1 MPPKKAKAKAKA
13 AGRPA
18 AKPAAKPK
26 IDRYAY
32 LPTDLQRAAV
42 HMDRADFMRKLQ
54 KSQHD
59 REYRHAAVQHGDPP
73 LSAHGGR
80 DLQEKLAALRA
91 EIADLRRQPFRKT
104 YAPPA
109 PSTASTAVPG
119 SRATTVPG
127 SRVTFGGSTA
137 SRTPMVFA
145 DDDLP

>member
-1 MPPKKAKAKAKA
+1 MPPKKS
-13 AGRPA
+13 
-18 AKPAAKPK
+18 KPAPKPK
-26 IDRYAY
+26 PKPAGKRAPKTDRYAY

-91 EIADLRRQPFRKT
+91 EIADLKRR
-104 YAPPA
+104 PPA
-109 PSTASTAVPG
+109 PTTGSTA
-119 SRATTVPG
+119 VPG
-127 SRVTFGGSTA
+127 SRVTFGGSSA
-137 SRTPMVFA
+137 SGTPVVF
-145 DDDLP
+145 DDRDL

>member
-1 MPPKKAKAKAKA
+1 MPPKKS
-13 AGRPA
+13 
-18 AKPAAKPK
+18 KPAPKPK
-26 IDRYAY
+26 PKPAGKPAGKRAPKTDRYAY

-91 EIADLRRQPFRKT
+91 EIADLKRQPFRKT

-109 PSTASTAVPG
+109 PPTASTAVPG
-119 SRATTVPG
+119 SR
-127 SRVTFGGSTA
+127 VTIGGSSA
-137 SRTPMVFA
+137 SRTPMVFDDA
-145 DDDLP
+145 DL